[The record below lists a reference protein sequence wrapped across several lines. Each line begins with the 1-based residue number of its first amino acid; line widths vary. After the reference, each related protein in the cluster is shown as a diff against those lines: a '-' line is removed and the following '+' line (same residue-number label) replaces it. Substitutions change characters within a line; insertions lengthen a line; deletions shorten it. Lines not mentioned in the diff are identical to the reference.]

1 MESVSCKWLLLSFLF
16 LSWAHSALAVDGLSN
31 GDTKVRGV
39 NLGGWLVIEGFI
51 TPSLFKNIP
60 QADMLD
66 GAKVRF
72 RSLRSYKYV
81 SAKDGG
87 GSSVAIDQNK
97 ADNWETFR
105 LWRISDTEYQFRTYN
120 GHFLSCDGKGA
131 PVTAKSNY
139 PPSSAETF
147 TVDRYDHD
155 KVRIR
160 HSSGSYLQASP
171 GNELKADYD
180 GIPGWD
186 NGNAAIFEMT
196 FDGKNM
202 QGDYQ
207 LSNGYGSEE
216 AKKLLD
222 EHRSSFITEQ
232 DFRFLSS
239 QGINTVRIPVGW
251 WIKDDSNPEP
261 PYIGGSAAYLQ
272 MAFEWAQKY
281 NIQCIIGLHAARGSQ
296 NGMDHSASRDGTID
310 WPKYNEHV
318 QESLKAI
325 DFLASTYGKHP
336 ALLGIELL
344 NEPIVP
350 QNSLY
355 EVLVPYYS
363 EGYKIVRKY
372 SERAYVLVSQRINTG
387 NLYEIYNANELKNL
401 PKLVVDF
408 HFYNLYD
415 KTFWNKSPS
424 ENIQYI
430 KNDRRR
436 DVESLNARNGPLVF
450 VGEWV
455 NTFGKDDPGTDAEL
469 QEYSNAQLEVYGS
482 ASFGW
487 AYWTLKTETSPRW
500 DLKKNIEN
508 KTLQLHI

>member
-1 MESVSCKWLLLSFLF
+1 MESVSCKWLLLSILF
-16 LSWAHSALAVDGLSN
+16 LSWAHSALSVDGLSN
-31 GDTKVRGV
+31 GDTKVKGV

-51 TPSLFKNIP
+51 TPSLFNNIVR
-60 QADMLD
+60 ADMLD

-72 RSLRSYKYV
+72 KSLKSYKYV

-87 GSSVAIDQNK
+87 GSSVAIDQTK
-97 ADNWETFR
+97 ADTWETFR
-105 LWRISDTEYQFRTYN
+105 LWRISATEYQFRTYD

-131 PVTAKSNY
+131 PVTAKSSY
-139 PPSSAETF
+139 PPSSTETF
-147 TVDRYDHD
+147 TVDRSDHD

-171 GNELKADYD
+171 GNVLKADYI

-186 NGNAAIFEMT
+186 DGNAAIFEMT
-196 FDGKNM
+196 FDGSNM
-202 QGDYQ
+202 RGDYQ
-207 LSNGYGSEE
+207 LSNGYGYQE
-216 AKKLLD
+216 AKKVLD

-232 DFRFLSS
+232 DFQFLSS

-272 MAFEWAQKY
+272 MAFEWAEKY
-281 NIQCIIGLHAARGSQ
+281 NIKCIIGLHASRGSQ
-296 NGMDHSASRDGTID
+296 NGMEHSASRDGTID
-310 WPKYNEHV
+310 WHKYNDNV

-325 DFLASTYGKHP
+325 DFLASNYGKHP

-355 EVLVPYYS
+355 EVLIPYYS
-363 EGYKIVRKY
+363 KGYKIVRKY
-372 SERAYVLVSQRINTG
+372 SDRAYVLISQRINAR
-387 NLYEIYNANELKNL
+387 NLYEIYDANELKNL

-408 HFYNLYD
+408 HFYNLYIEL
-415 KTFWNKSPS
+415 FWNKSPS

-430 KNDRRR
+430 KNERRR

-455 NTFGKDDPGTDAEL
+455 NTFGRGDPGTRMEL
-469 QEYSNAQLEVYGS
+469 QDYSKAQLEVYGS

-487 AYWTLKTETSPRW
+487 AYWTLKHETAPRW
-500 DLKKNIEN
+500 DFKKNIKN
-508 KTLQLHI
+508 KIMQLQ